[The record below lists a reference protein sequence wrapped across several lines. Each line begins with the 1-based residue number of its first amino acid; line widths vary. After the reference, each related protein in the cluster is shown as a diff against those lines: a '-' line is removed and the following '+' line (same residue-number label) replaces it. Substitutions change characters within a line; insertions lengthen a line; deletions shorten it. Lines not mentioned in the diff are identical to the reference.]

1 MGQGG
6 GCKMPSKRFEIH
18 RRQLDEME
26 SDFDA
31 LLIAVLNQCADGQWG
46 LFGQNDGFDES
57 KFLHWP
63 EAEALKDRAKQ
74 IRILREEF
82 GEPNPLVERF
92 LHYCSL
98 RGANVPGEPKLAKAF
113 LEEIETGVLSSKVRG
128 W

>member
-1 MGQGG
+1 MQ
-6 GCKMPSKRFEIH
+6 MQSKSSRIR

-31 LLIAVLNQCADGQWG
+31 LLITVLKQCAEGQWG
-46 LFGQNDGFDES
+46 LFGQNDGLYGS
-57 KFLHWP
+57 KYLHWA
-63 EAEALKDRAKQ
+63 EAEALKNRATQ

-98 RGANVPGEPKLAKAF
+98 RGANVSGEPKLAKAF
-113 LEEIETGVLSSKVRG
+113 LEEIEAGGLKRCRETFAGGEV
-128 W
+128 

>member
-1 MGQGG
+1 MQ
-6 GCKMPSKRFEIH
+6 SKRSRIQE
-18 RRQLDEME
+18 RQLDEMQ
-26 SDFDA
+26 SDFDT
-31 LLIAVLNQCADGQWG
+31 LLITVLKQCADGRWG
-46 LFGQNDGFDES
+46 LFGQNDGFDGS
-57 KFLHWP
+57 RYLHWA

-113 LEEIETGVLSSKVRG
+113 LEEIETGGLKQ
-128 W
+128 